1 MKTAATFVV
10 LFAAAV
16 AMKLE
21 ESPPAERKPL
31 EQSTGRCVE
40 YGIDYS
46 GYDIDTLTGIQHWQ
60 DCAYKCRDHKACAY
74 WSWSTTSHK
83 CYQACAYW
91 SWSTTSHKCYLRSS
105 NLGRHEVGQAIS
117 GSNTCL
123 SEC

>member
-1 MKTAATFVV
+1 MGSLPTSQPTALKMKTAATFVV

-21 ESPPAERKPL
+21 EPPPVERKPL

-46 GYDIDTLTGIQHWQ
+46 GYDIETLTGIQHWQ
-60 DCAYKCRDHKACAY
+60 DCAYKCRDHK
-74 WSWSTTSHK
+74 
-83 CYQACAYW
+83 ACAYW

-123 SEC
+123 SE

>member
-1 MKTAATFVV
+1 MKTAAIFVV

-21 ESPPAERKPL
+21 ESPPVERKPL

-46 GYDIDTLTGIQHWQ
+46 GYDVDTLSGIQHWQ
-60 DCAYKCRDHKACAY
+60 DCAYQCRDHKAC
-74 WSWSTTSHK
+74 S
-83 CYQACAYW
+83 YW

-105 NLGRHEVGQAIS
+105 DSGRHHVGQAIS
-117 GSNTCL
+117 GSYTCL